1 MLTSC
6 LLVLALQAGAPA
18 PQELPIVSPV
28 VVNFDKTTAAIGEPI
43 VFTFA
48 LSEVDAQL
56 WELPPTGTLFA
67 PEQGWL
73 ELGRELRGTS
83 IELTLA
89 ALEGGGLSV
98 PPLPLVARDGSK
110 ELALLRLG
118 DPQSQEAAFLAIDS
132 ALAEGED
139 ALRPELGLREIEFGP
154 GNGRFVTS
162 LFVAFACGLL
172 LFAALVFFLVRLS
185 VRKRAGGEAAVQAAT
200 GLERL
205 AQLEAT
211 TDRAQAQSQAFEA
224 TRILRTVID
233 ERRELERSGATDAE
247 WLEGLSDEWATDAQ
261 RRELAELFAEA
272 ETVKY
277 GGVTQTTFAQ
287 EELLVR
293 ARRLAREVSSRSQV
307 ASPAQSASEQNPVE
321 AA

>member
-1 MLTSC
+1 
-6 LLVLALQAGAPA
+6 
-18 PQELPIVSPV
+18 
-28 VVNFDKTTAAIGEPI
+28 
-43 VFTFA
+43 
-48 LSEVDAQL
+48 
-56 WELPPTGTLFA
+56 
-67 PEQGWL
+67 
-73 ELGRELRGTS
+73 
-83 IELTLA
+83 

-118 DPQSQEAAFLAIDS
+118 DPQSQGAAFLAVDS

-139 ALRPELGLREIEFGP
+139 ALRPEIALRDIEFGP
-154 GNGRFVTS
+154 GSERFVTS
-162 LFVAFACGLL
+162 LFVAVACALL
-172 LFAALVFFLVRLS
+172 LFAALLFFFFLRRVA
-185 VRKRAGGEAAVQAAT
+185 KRGKGGTVSVQAAT

-211 TDRAQAQSQAFEA
+211 TDHAKAQSQAFEA
-224 TRILRTVID
+224 TRILRAVID
-233 ERRELERSGATDAE
+233 KRRELDRSGATDAE
-247 WLEGLSDEWATDAQ
+247 WLESLTAEWASEEQ
-261 RRELAELFAEA
+261 RRELAEVFAEA

-293 ARRLAREVSSRSQV
+293 TRRLAREISSRTQV
-307 ASPAQSASEQNPVE
+307 ASPEPSPVE